1 MTPRAILGSIALIAV
16 PMPLGH
22 CSPAASGAGSG
33 AAAGASSS
41 VTSTAGSR
49 GQSASAQASG
59 NVLAGSASGGAE
71 SGSSAGIALGESST
85 GSKLGSM
92 SGSTLGASGST
103 SGATSGS
110 VADAASEH
118 DASSGSAASSG
129 AASSGAASSGAAS
142 SGAAGTDSGSQ
153 TQSLDAGSGPEPG
166 GCTWGSA
173 QERTGSFTW
182 YYFGQ
187 GTYRQNGAFKT
198 ACGYT
203 GTESGAGQ
211 SAADTVSH
219 IASTAPAKSTYF
231 AAIPGMSS
239 SHFDTVTDC
248 GACVEITGMNG
259 SKIVATVVD
268 ECPADTNPKC
278 GAGHLDLSTQAF
290 DALGYASGDP
300 TGTTWRFVACP
311 VTGTIVTVP
320 NGNNQFYFQNAVYP
334 IAQVNGQGPTNYG
347 YFNVA
352 PGAVTITS
360 TVVGQT
366 VHGTIPGSGGG
377 DTGAQ
382 FTAPSSCD

>member
-1 MTPRAILGSIALIAV
+1 MTPRAILGTIALIAAS
-16 PMPLGH
+16 MPLGH
-22 CSPAASGAGSG
+22 CSAAGSSAGSG
-33 AAAGASSS
+33 VVAGAVAGAPSSMA
-41 VTSTAGSR
+41 STAGS
-49 GQSASAQASG
+49 GGPSAGVQASG
-59 NVLAGSASGGAE
+59 SVFSGSASGALESGVALE
-71 SGSSAGIALGESST
+71 SGSSAGASEESST

-92 SGSTLGASGST
+92 SGSTPE
-103 SGATSGS
+103 ATSGNLAGL
-110 VADAASEH
+110 ADAASEQ
-118 DASSGSAASSG
+118 DASSG
-129 AASSGAASSGAAS
+129 AAASGGAVS
-142 SGAAGTDSGSQ
+142 TDSGSQ
-153 TQSLDAGSGPEPG
+153 APSSDAGSGQEPG

-173 QERTGSFTW
+173 QDRTGSFTW

-187 GTYRQNGAFKT
+187 GTYRQNGAYKT

-211 SAADTVSH
+211 SAVDTVSH
-219 IASTAPAKSTYF
+219 VASTAPAKSTYF

-278 GAGHLDLSTQAF
+278 VAGHLDLSTQAF
-290 DALGYASGDP
+290 DALGYGSGDP

-320 NGNNQFYFQNAVYP
+320 NGNNQFYFQDAVYP

-352 PGAVTITS
+352 PGAVSITS
-360 TVVGQT
+360 TVVGLT
-366 VHGTIPGSGGG
+366 IHGTIPGSVGG

-382 FTAPSSCD
+382 FAAPSSCD